1 MPGGAAAG
9 AFSHQGHE
17 RVNANGRS
25 RWTCPAIAGSRG
37 CPLRP
42 GTVEVAKRHGLPI
55 VDTPPDVATAPKCC
69 TNASGIV
76 SDSTEVT
83 RKHQQPY
90 YWGSDEWL
98 VAYDLRTYVEGFFGS
113 LKNPDTEGVRR
124 GFTKFVGLPMTSLGL
139 TLAAAVCNVRHQRRF
154 WEDDPTRPDHPLLA
168 PEPTFHGWRE
178 LTVDELDEPAARA
191 TPVTE
196 TAA

>member
-1 MPGGAAAG
+1 MRLAAG
-9 AFSHQGHE
+9 WMHCPATPDELGTIERPALGASDAAWTEFDRRIAERRTWAMDRHE

-25 RWTCPAIAGSRG
+25 RWTCPAIAGVRG

-42 GTVEVAKRHGLPI
+42 GTVEVASGTAYLSST
-55 VDTPPDVATAPKCC
+55 TPPDVATAPKCC

-90 YWGSDEWL
+90 YWGSEEWL

-124 GFTKFVGLPMTSLGL
+124 GFTKFVGLP
-139 TLAAAVCNVRHQRRF
+139 
-154 WEDDPTRPDHPLLA
+154 
-168 PEPTFHGWRE
+168 
-178 LTVDELDEPAARA
+178 
-191 TPVTE
+191 
-196 TAA
+196 